1 MKVIKDFLP
10 EDLIDYLHT
19 HYLRVPHDYG
29 HTSETMS
36 QEDSYMIEKPEICF
50 YRHILDI
57 KDPMT
62 NYLCRKV
69 KDAFFPELTSGELG
83 FLRIYINVH
92 HPGMEGDFHEDDGE
106 ITVMLMVSETLPD
119 SGSFEY
125 KEDGEVKEIP
135 FVKNTLIAFDAK
147 MPHRGRA
154 PKRGVRITLAFKTE
168 KKDRC

>member
-10 EDLIDYLHT
+10 KDLIDFLHT
-19 HYLRVPHDYG
+19 HYLRIPHSYG
-29 HTSETMS
+29 HTSERLAKGDPYLL
-36 QEDSYMIEKPEICF
+36 ERPEICF
-50 YRHILDI
+50 YKHNLDI

-69 KDAFFPELTSGELG
+69 HDAFFPELTSEELG
-83 FLRIYINVH
+83 FLRIYINVY
-92 HPGMEGDFHEDDGE
+92 HPGMDGVFHDDDGE

-154 PKRGVRITLAFKTE
+154 PKRGARVTLAFKTE
-168 KKDRC
+168 KKDPR